1 METMFSP
8 YYLLKSK
15 HLICNVENLE
25 LVISEEKA
33 QTTRNKSA
41 WPSTATGH
49 AETTH
54 SEILP
59 RTRLQKL
66 HRETWA
72 FCHTKQLKQKRKSDS
87 EIIKIVLWL
96 V

>member
-41 WPSTATGH
+41 WPQH
-49 AETTH
+49 
-54 SEILP
+54 
-59 RTRLQKL
+59 
-66 HRETWA
+66 
-72 FCHTKQLKQKRKSDS
+72 
-87 EIIKIVLWL
+87 
-96 V
+96 